1 MNVGEDIQ
9 RVLIQPE
16 AIRKKV
22 QALGRQISED
32 YGTQTDSVVL
42 IGILKGAMFF
52 LADLA
57 RAITS
62 PVEIELMSI
71 SSYGFSTRSSGVVR
85 ILKDLDV
92 SITDRHVLIVEDIV
106 DTGLTLSY
114 LLCNLQARHPKSLRV
129 CTLLD
134 KPARR
139 SVDVSIAYS
148 GFTVPDE
155 FVVGYGLDFNQRYR
169 NLSFIGVLKPECYG
183 VDESGGERGEQVCR
197 DKVAGRFATGEAAT
211 GGGDG

>member
-1 MNVGEDIQ
+1 MIEPGAIQ
-9 RVLIQPE
+9 E
-16 AIRKKV
+16 KV
-22 QALGRQISED
+22 RDLGRQISED
-32 YGTQTDSVVL
+32 YGTETDPVVL
-42 IGILKGAMFF
+42 IGILKGSLFF

-62 PVEIELMSI
+62 PVEIELISI
-71 SSYGFSTRSSGVVR
+71 SSYGSSTQSSGVVR

-92 SITDRHVLIVEDIV
+92 SIANRDVLIVEDII

-114 LLCNLQARHPKSLRV
+114 LLCNLQARNPKSLKV

-139 SVDVSIAYS
+139 SVDISISYL
-148 GFTVPDE
+148 GFTIPDE

-169 NLSFIGVLKPECYG
+169 NLPFIGVLKA
-183 VDESGGERGEQVCR
+183 ERYTL
-197 DKVAGRFATGEAAT
+197 DK
-211 GGGDG
+211 

>member
-1 MNVGEDIQ
+1 MDAGEDIQ
-9 RVLIQPE
+9 NVLIQPE

-32 YGTQTDSVVL
+32 YGTRTCLPARLSAGLAQAAQRGRQADSVVL

-139 SVDVSIAYS
+139 SVDVSIAYL
-148 GFTVPDE
+148 GFTIPDE

-169 NLSFIGVLKPECYG
+169 NLPFIGVLKAECYG
-183 VDESGGERGEQVCR
+183 LDE
-197 DKVAGRFATGEAAT
+197 
-211 GGGDG
+211 

>member
-1 MNVGEDIQ
+1 MDAGEDIQ
-9 RVLIQPE
+9 NVLIQPE

-32 YGTQTDSVVL
+32 YGTRTCLPARACLRAGFPHRQAQRGRQADSVVL

-139 SVDVSIAYS
+139 SVDVSIAYL
-148 GFTVPDE
+148 GFTIPDE

-169 NLSFIGVLKPECYG
+169 NLPFIGVLKAECYG
-183 VDESGGERGEQVCR
+183 LDE
-197 DKVAGRFATGEAAT
+197 
-211 GGGDG
+211 